1 MGVEKKTERKTMDQN
16 SIDELYKVARVT
28 EGLLTGKAKKADF
41 PHLVWFY
48 DQVTDI
54 LARALLDNERCT
66 KTEPEIQ
73 QNRVLT
79 AEAQL

>member
-1 MGVEKKTERKTMDQN
+1 MITMDQN
-16 SIDELYKVARVT
+16 SVDELYAVARVT
-28 EGLLTGKAKKADF
+28 DSLLTGKAKKADF

-48 DQVTDI
+48 EQVTDI

-66 KTEPEIQ
+66 IAEPQIQ
-73 QNRVLT
+73 QNRALT